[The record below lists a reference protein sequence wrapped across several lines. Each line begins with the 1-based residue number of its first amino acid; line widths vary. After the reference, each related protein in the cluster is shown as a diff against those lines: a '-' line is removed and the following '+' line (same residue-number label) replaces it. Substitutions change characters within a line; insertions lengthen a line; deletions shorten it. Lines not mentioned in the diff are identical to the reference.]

1 MLAVNSSEIQ
11 PARTGVSGSASAAR
25 PAAGPAA
32 GARGLVAGAA
42 CWPGSLATSLTGAPP
57 ARSAEALTFTAVG
70 RHRASRSVVL
80 DQVVLVEPLGQ
91 LARLGVPQPHPV
103 PPPQCG
109 GRGPAHRSL
118 HLARAL
124 GAGQLQPGRQIR
136 LWAPGG
142 AGWARGGGGARE

>member
-25 PAAGPAA
+25 PAAGAAGPAA

-103 PPPQCG
+103 PHP
-109 GRGPAHRSL
+109 
-118 HLARAL
+118 
-124 GAGQLQPGRQIR
+124 
-136 LWAPGG
+136 
-142 AGWARGGGGARE
+142 